1 MNAIHL
7 LSVVPGRGHPGAQE
21 AQVRIEMLDDL
32 AAELARIFQVSC
44 HVHEETFC
52 ADFARDPARSQ
63 YHSTSILQRM
73 QSLPG
78 GPDIRFLG
86 VTDVDLYIPILTF
99 VFGEAQLGGRCALVS
114 LHRLREEFYGL
125 SPSPELLWDRLVKE
139 SIHELG
145 HVLGLRHC
153 PDWRCVMA
161 STHDVERIDL
171 KGEEYC
177 PSCLAAASL
186 PVPAPRRPTPVSIS
200 KHLSSDGSSDEY

>member
-7 LSVVPGRGHPGAQE
+7 LSVVPGRGHPAARE
-21 AQVRIEMLDDL
+21 AEVRIELLDDL

-44 HVHEETFC
+44 HVHEETFT

-63 YHSTSILQRM
+63 YHSTAILQRM
-73 QSLPG
+73 QSLSNELER
-78 GPDIRFLG
+78 RFLG
-86 VTDVDLYIPILTF
+86 VTELDLYIPVLTF
-99 VFGEAQLGGRCALVS
+99 VFGEAQLGGQCALVS

-125 SPSPELLWDRLVKE
+125 PPSSELVWERLVKE
-139 SIHELG
+139 SVHELG

-186 PVPAPRRPTPVSIS
+186 QVPPPRGPSAVSAS
-200 KHLSSDGSSDEY
+200 KYPRDGGIL

>member
-7 LSVVPGRGHPGAQE
+7 LSVVPGRGHPAAGE
-21 AQVRIEMLDDL
+21 AEVRIELLDDL

-44 HVHEETFC
+44 HVHEETFS
-52 ADFARDPARSQ
+52 ADFARDLARSQ
-63 YHSTSILQRM
+63 YHSTAILQRM
-73 QSLPG
+73 QSLSSEPER
-78 GPDIRFLG
+78 RFLG
-86 VTDVDLYIPILTF
+86 VTDLDLYIPVLTF

-125 SPSPELLWDRLVKE
+125 PPSSELLWDRLVKE
-139 SIHELG
+139 SVHELG

-161 STHDVERIDL
+161 STHDVERLDL

-177 PSCLAAASL
+177 PSCLAAACL
-186 PVPAPRRPTPVSIS
+186 QVPAPRGPGAVSAS
-200 KHLSSDGSSDEY
+200 KYPRDGGIL